1 MNNVTISKRRNTIRA
16 KIVYPEHK
24 KTIYLF
30 AHYNFNVRNTADF
43 FCVLLCLPV
52 FAAFSFIDRKYIF
65 KNAKLT
71 FFEQKHI
78 NNLLD
83 YIKTLSRFLYIHP
96 GLIQIST
103 QKSKANSFQKMHQ
116 KKVGLFYGG
125 GAESLLALSLLLKK
139 HKKNSIILQSC
150 VGHGWIGSD
159 PQSNKFKEIL
169 DKKITSEL
177 GLQISNV
184 KTNLWKEIGDSQKIF
199 QNHLKK
205 DIFVA
210 NAGVFNLILYTA
222 CAPAL
227 AKNGV
232 TTVYHG
238 LESENNLDDKLFCMS
253 KNATKKLENASLAN
267 VKYKTM
273 LMNKTKL
280 QIYLELAKSYKNMLK
295 YQYSCFSNQNQRWC
309 EQCEKCFRYLLLC
322 YLCNVSPKT
331 VGLHQYKLL
340 LRFVNPFSAAMHSLA
355 SGNYQKAVYSEFVQ
369 YARTQKR
376 HMALNVMTLSK
387 YALKLNKFM
396 RHFKSLIAP
405 L

>member
-1 MNNVTISKRRNTIRA
+1 MNNVTIRKTKNTIRA
-16 KIVYPEHK
+16 KIFYPEHK
-24 KTIYLF
+24 KTINLF
-30 AHYNFNVRNTADF
+30 SHYNFNVENTADF

-52 FAAFSFIDRKYIF
+52 FAAFSFIDRKYILR
-65 KNAKLT
+65 NAKLT
-71 FFEQKHI
+71 SCELRQI
-78 NNLLD
+78 NNILD
-83 YIKTLSRFLYIHP
+83 YIRTLSRFLYIHP
-96 GLIQIST
+96 GIIEIST
-103 QKSKANSFQKMHQ
+103 KKRKKNSFQKST
-116 KKVGLFYGG
+116 KNKVGLFYGG

-159 PQSNKFKEIL
+159 PKTNKFKEIL

-184 KTNLWKEIGDSQKIF
+184 ETNLWKEIGDSQKIF

-205 DIFVA
+205 GIFVA
-210 NAGVFNLILYTA
+210 NAGLFNLILYTA

-227 AKNGV
+227 AKHGV

-238 LESENNLDDKLFCMS
+238 LESENNVDDKLFCMS
-253 KNATKKLENASLAN
+253 KKATKELENASLAN

-273 LMNKTKL
+273 LTNKTKL

-295 YQYSCFSNQNQRWC
+295 YQYSCFSNLNQRWC
-309 EQCEKCFRYLLLC
+309 ERCEKCYRYLLLC
-322 YLCNVSPKT
+322 YLCNVSPKE
-331 VGLHQYKLL
+331 VGLNQYKLL
-340 LRFVNPFSAAMHSLA
+340 LRIVNPFSAAMHSLS

-376 HMALNVMTLSK
+376 RMALNVMTLSK
-387 YALKLNKFM
+387 YALKLNKLM
-396 RHFKSLIAP
+396 RHFKSIIAP